1 MIQSADCPHIC
12 TLTCER
18 YCMLVLSKIY
28 FLFFSWLENIV
39 LFKVKL
45 ILGLL
50 LVRNFFLVLSKIDSR
65 FILD

>member
-1 MIQSADCPHIC
+1 
-12 TLTCER
+12 
-18 YCMLVLSKIY
+18 MLVLSKIY